1 MTNTSAHRSTG
12 SRWGL
17 MRCSDSCYR
26 RPSGRATRG
35 SWSTSG
41 WSTGGAWYVQL
52 VQPLQLV
59 LLLLRLLQWIALLH
73 RLGGV
78 FRCPLQLAHSLHSD
92 SSRLLRGK
100 FVLLL
105 LLLS

>member
-17 MRCSDSCYR
+17 MRCSDSCHR
-26 RPSGRATRG
+26 RTRG